1 MLLHLSSQ
9 YSISIHTFRVEGDQ
23 KAYTYEEPVYEF
35 QSTPS
40 VWKVTENV
48 LFFDRWQKFQST
60 PSVWK
65 VTANKSIVFSVI
77 HISIHTFRVEGD
89 QPKVLMFRQLFQF
102 QSTPSVW
109 KVTGEKQ
116 SPNFDRYISI
126 HTFRV
131 EGDGQKLDWSDKMG
145 GISIHTFR
153 VEGDALHRL
162 SSYGCN
168 ISIHTFRVEGDN
180 GLIQAVTRTTYF
192 NPHLPCG
199 R

>member
-1 MLLHLSSQ
+1 MILTISIHTFRVEGDGVHMKK
-9 YSISIHTFRVEGDQ
+9 YIEVKISIHTFRVEGDQ

-65 VTANKSIVFSVI
+65 VTFVRYTSYADTLP
-77 HISIHTFRVEGD
+77 ISIHTFRVEGD
-89 QPKVLMFRQLFQF
+89 SQFFAGSNRLDYSF

-109 KVTGEKQ
+109 KVTQLQLICNGAIAFQ
-116 SPNFDRYISI
+116 STPSVWKVTLDEDNICTVPWISI

-131 EGDGQKLDWSDKMG
+131 EGD
-145 GISIHTFR
+145 
-153 VEGDALHRL
+153 
-162 SSYGCN
+162 
-168 ISIHTFRVEGDN
+168 
-180 GLIQAVTRTTYF
+180 
-192 NPHLPCG
+192 
-199 R
+199 